1 MGLLGM
7 GGALLTPRQLGGG
20 IGPAMQAF
28 SQQAMLAQEMK
39 RRMASDAERSSLL
52 RERTNMDRE
61 EFGFK
66 RQQYETQQ
74 RDAQARQARI
84 GEVRQRIATE
94 KPELL
99 PLFDMNPDAAMERL
113 FPKAGEAFTLPPGAR
128 RYGPDNSV
136 IAENPKEAAA
146 PTPTEIEKLITARNL
161 LPPGSPDRKVLDER
175 IAALNYRQPP
185 ASMNVSYGAPFAGVD
200 PATGLPMLYQPS
212 NKGGPPQPTGLAPLP
227 KPVEPPAEAER
238 VAAGYAGRMMAAEQI
253 LGKVGPEGYPTLA
266 REKIAELPLTGGA
279 LAPIARTKEQQLYRQ
294 AQEDWVRAKLRKE
307 SGAVIGEE
315 EMAREIKTYF
325 PQPNEGPELAAQK
338 AQARQQAI
346 AGMRG
351 SAGKAPIPTAGAQPP
366 QAFPMLPNAS
376 EHDGKI
382 ATDRQNGKR
391 YKSVSGRWVE
401 VK

>member
-1 MGLLGM
+1 M

-20 IGPAMQAF
+20 IGPAMNAF
-28 SQQAMLAQEMK
+28 SQQAMQAQMLK
-39 RRMASDAERSSLL
+39 RQMAADAERSQLM

-113 FPKAGEAFTLPPGAR
+113 FPKAGEGYTLAPGAVR
-128 RYGPDNSV
+128 MGPDNRPV
-136 IAENPKEAAA
+136 AENPRAANP
-146 PTPTEIEKLITARNL
+146 PTPTELEKLLAARNA
-161 LPPGSPDRKVLDER
+161 LPPGHPDRKVIEGRLD
-175 IAALNYRQPP
+175 ALNYRQPA

-200 PATGLPMLYQPS
+200 PATGQQMLYQPS
-212 NKGGPPQPTGLAPLP
+212 NRGGPPQATGLAPPP
-227 KPVEPPAEAER
+227 KPVDPPAEAER
-238 VAAGYAGRMMAAEQI
+238 VAAGYAGRMLAAEQI
-253 LGKVGPEGYPTLA
+253 LKKVGDAGHPTLI
-266 REKIAELPLTGGA
+266 RERIAELPLTGGA
-279 LAPIARTKEQQLYRQ
+279 MAPVARTKEQQLYRQ

-351 SAGKAPIPTAGAQPP
+351 SAGRAPIPQAGGSEP
-366 QAFPMLPNAS
+366 QAFPMLPNAAD
-376 EHDGKI
+376 HDGKI

-391 YKSVSGRWVE
+391 YKSVNGRWVE
-401 VK
+401 QK